1 MGPKRK
7 TGPETN
13 ILKELL
19 PNLEKE
25 YALTNNRNQ
34 RTIMGFSMGAAGS
47 IYWGAKYLSLFST
60 TVSLDA
66 GGGTS
71 FTDPKARNCMCP
83 STEQK
88 PKQSQKVA

>member
-1 MGPKRK
+1 MAPREND
-7 TGPETN
+7 PN

-19 PNLEKE
+19 PNLEKK

-47 IYWGAKYLSLFST
+47 IYWGATSLFST

-66 GGGTS
+66 EAAQLYRS
-71 FTDPKARNCMCP
+71 
-83 STEQK
+83 
-88 PKQSQKVA
+88 QS